1 MQTKEEKG
9 AYDGKRKYQQSPKGK
24 ANAKKYYQE
33 NEEKILKW
41 VKEWNEKNPDYH
53 KAKCKEYNQSPKGKA
68 NAREY
73 GKLPK
78 VIAKAKAYNQKPERK
93 AKQKEWQKEWK
104 KKNPDYAKEYNQ
116 RLGVKERVRE
126 YQKFRRKN
134 DKEWTIRARL
144 RGSLRKALNIYSTT
158 GKIMSSKK
166 YGMDIKAIIEH
177 LKPFPKDIEN
187 YHIDHIVPLSW
198 FDFNNPKEI
207 KWAVEPTNHQWLTK
221 EENISKGNRFISV
234 C

>member
-1 MQTKEEKG
+1 MVYKDLERRKEYLKE
-9 AYDGKRKYQQSPKGK
+9 YK
-24 ANAKKYYQE
+24 ARLGGLLKAKARAYYQE
-33 NEEKILKW
+33 NREKILKKQ
-41 VKEWNEKNPDYH
+41 KEYCEKNTGKRVKTRKKSYH
-53 KAKCKEYNQSPKGKA
+53 KNKKKYKERIKEYEKEYNKRPEVRVRRKV
-68 NAREY
+68 Y
-73 GKLPK
+73 GKEWREKNLEYVK
-78 VIAKAKAYNQKPERK
+78 EHMKEYYQRSEVKAKR
-93 AKQKEWQKEWK
+93 
-104 KKNPDYAKEYNQ
+104 
-116 RLGVKERVRE
+116 RE

-134 DKEWTIRARL
+134 DKEWIIRARL

-207 KWAVEPTNHQWLTK
+207 KWAIEPTNHQWLTK